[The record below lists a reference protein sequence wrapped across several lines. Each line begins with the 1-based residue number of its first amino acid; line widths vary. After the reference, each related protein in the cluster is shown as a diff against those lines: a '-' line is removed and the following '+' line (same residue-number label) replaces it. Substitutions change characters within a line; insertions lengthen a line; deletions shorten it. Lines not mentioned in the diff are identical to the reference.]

1 METPLKKF
9 LLTYPFLFGIAA
21 VIIGLDQWTKHLV
34 MTGLVFGK
42 TWTPWPTVAPFVNI
56 INWKNTG
63 VAFGMFQDK
72 NTLFAIVA
80 AIVAVGIIYY
90 FPRVEHKDWVI
101 RLALA
106 MMLGGAVGN
115 LIDRV
120 RIGYV
125 IDFVSVGNFA
135 VFNVADSSITVGVVV
150 LMLGVWLQEKRQKQE
165 VKGETTPETSSV
177 EEGET
182 H

>member
-1 METPLKKF
+1 VCSSDL
-9 LLTYPFLFGIAA
+9 
-21 VIIGLDQWTKHLV
+21 
-34 MTGLVFGK
+34 
-42 TWTPWPTVAPFVNI
+42 
-56 INWKNTG
+56 
-63 VAFGMFQDK
+63 
-72 NTLFAIVA
+72 
-80 AIVAVGIIYY
+80 
-90 FPRVEHKDWVI
+90 
-101 RLALA
+101 
-106 MMLGGAVGN
+106 
-115 LIDRV
+115 V